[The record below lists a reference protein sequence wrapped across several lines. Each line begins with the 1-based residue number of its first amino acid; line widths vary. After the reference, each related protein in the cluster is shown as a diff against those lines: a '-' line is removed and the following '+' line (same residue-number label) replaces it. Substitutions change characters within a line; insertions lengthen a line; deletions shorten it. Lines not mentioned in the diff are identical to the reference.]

1 MVFGNF
7 QTVNFEKVRKG
18 LPGKTT
24 IEFGTDG
31 WRAVIEKDFTFEN
44 VGKVAQAIADFLNWE
59 ERQKMSVYRELNISY
74 RPASAGLVVG
84 YDTRRLSSE
93 FGETVARVL
102 AANGIPV
109 FLVDQPNPTP
119 VVAHAVLQ
127 KEAAG
132 AVMITASHNPPEYNG
147 IKFKPEYAGSALPEY
162 TEQIEKRVW
171 DILAKGKEVK
181 KNPIATIETFDPRV
195 RYLERIV
202 EFVDWEALRKSN
214 FKVVVDPLYGAGR
227 GILYG
232 LLKQRGISAQEIHGE
247 LDPTFGGLNPEPI
260 GEHIRPLTK
269 EVLKQGAD
277 AGLALDGDADR
288 IGAVDENGNFVNS
301 HQIFSLILRY
311 LCKDLGWKGAV
322 VKTFSTTQMINI
334 LASKYE
340 LKLFETPVGFKHIA
354 RLMLSEDVLIG
365 GEESGGIGI
374 KNHIPERDGILCG
387 LLLLQIMAKKES
399 KLGEV
404 IADLMREVGPHF
416 FDRRD
421 FHFEE
426 PGQKE
431 KVLERLRQNPPREI
445 AGKEVAETNTL
456 DGWKFFFGDG
466 SWVLFRPSGTEPML
480 RLYVEAGSKERVEEI
495 INAGEKIIKESWR

>member
-1 MVFGNF
+1 LS
-7 QTVNFEKVRKG
+7 EK
-18 LPGKTT
+18 TS

-31 WRAVIEKDFTFEN
+31 WRAIIEKDFTLEN
-44 VGKVAQAIADFLNWE
+44 VAKVSQAIADFLNWE
-59 ERQKMSVYRELNISY
+59 ERRNMSVYKELNITY

-84 YDTRRLSSE
+84 YDTRRLSAE
-93 FGETVARVL
+93 FGEAVGRVL

-109 FLVDQPNPTP
+109 FLADKANPTP

-127 KEAAG
+127 KGAAG

-181 KNPIATIETFDPRV
+181 ENPLAKIEKFDPRIK
-195 RYLERIV
+195 YLKAIDG
-202 EFVDWEALRKSN
+202 FVDWESLRSSN
-214 FKVVVDPLYGAGR
+214 FRVVVDPLYGAGR
-227 GILYG
+227 EILFRLLESKGIA
-232 LLKQRGISAQEIHGE
+232 AQEIHGE

-260 GEHIRPLTK
+260 GEHIRPLT
-269 EVLKQGAD
+269 EAVLKQGAD
-277 AGLALDGDADR
+277 VGLALDGDADR
-288 IGAVDENGNFVNS
+288 IGAVDEKGNFVNS

-311 LCKDLGWKGAV
+311 LCRDLGWKGAV
-322 VKTFSTTQMINI
+322 VKTFSTTQMINV
-334 LASKYE
+334 LAAKYG
-340 LKLFETPVGFKHIA
+340 LKLYETPVGFKHIA

-374 KNHIPERDGILCG
+374 KNHIPERDGMLCG
-387 LLLLQIMAKKES
+387 LLLLQIMAKRES

-404 IADLMREVGPHF
+404 IVDLMAEVGPHF
-416 FDRRD
+416 YERRD

-431 KVLERLRQNPPREI
+431 RVLERLRDNPPGEI
-445 AGKEVAETNTL
+445 AGRKIVETNTL
-456 DGWKFFFGDG
+456 DGWKFFLEDG
-466 SWVLFRPSGTEPML
+466 SWVLLRPSGTEPML
-480 RLYVEAGSKERVEEI
+480 RLYVEADSRERVQEV
-495 INAGEKIIKESWR
+495 INAGEKIIKESW